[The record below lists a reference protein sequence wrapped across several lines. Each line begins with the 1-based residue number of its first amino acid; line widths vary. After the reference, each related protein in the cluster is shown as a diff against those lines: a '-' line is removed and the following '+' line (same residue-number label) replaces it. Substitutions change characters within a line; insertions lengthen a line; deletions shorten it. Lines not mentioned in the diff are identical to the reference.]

1 VSKREERDHWVT
13 CLNRAAR
20 LRVDDLWEFETEE
33 EFGRGRYASV
43 RPARRKDEKYF
54 EQKDQE
60 PKAAPTNVL
69 QRCSCALK
77 IVDKNEFWRR
87 VVKGRERA
95 DTLVRE
101 LSVQSTLTAK
111 CGQIPTFL
119 KLRSFFET
127 SDNVVL
133 ELELLEGT
141 DLFDYISQKGM
152 LKEEEAALITQDI
165 LQSLEA
171 MNRVGMAHR
180 DLKPANILMCNR
192 EKDNVSV
199 KVGDFGMST
208 FVGVDGLVRGRCGT
222 PGYVAPEI
230 LTASSGVGYGN
241 KVDVFSAGVILY
253 VMLCGY
259 EPYYGESEK
268 DLVDANKLAIVDFP
282 ESDWRRVSQEARD
295 LIRQMLKPDPKK
307 RITAKDALEH
317 PWIVTFGTKAI
328 ESSGNGSGL
337 NKSIHLP
344 PSDVPDAGACIIA

>member
-1 VSKREERDHWVT
+1 M
-13 CLNRAAR
+13 
-20 LRVDDLWEFETEE
+20 DDLWDFETEE

-60 PKAAPTNVL
+60 PKAAPTDVL

-141 DLFDYISQKGM
+141 DLFDYISQEGM

-171 MNRVGMAHR
+171 MNRVGLAHR

-208 FVGVDGLVRGRCGT
+208 FVGVDGLLRGRCGT

-241 KVDVFSAGVILY
+241 KVDMFSAGVILY

-268 DLVDANKLAIVDFP
+268 ALVDANKLAIVDFP
-282 ESDWRRVSQEARD
+282 ESDWQNVSLEARD
-295 LIRQMLKPDPKK
+295 LIRQMLKPDPKG

-328 ESSGNGSGL
+328 ESSGKGSGL

-344 PSDVPDAGACIIA
+344 PSDIPDAGACVIV